1 MKLKTQGILRSLTIP
16 RHGEVLVGGGD
27 KGCTVWSIVACAN
40 KKRCEDN
47 LFIELSCTGI
57 STISSRGLC
66 LNYLKKISQTWWSN
80 VGSILQ

>member
-40 KKRCEDN
+40 KKRYIVQTKIRQFLQRCRHERIYMFF
-47 LFIELSCTGI
+47 LFF
-57 STISSRGLC
+57 
-66 LNYLKKISQTWWSN
+66 
-80 VGSILQ
+80 